1 MTPRLDPS
9 FHALARFYNLTAF
22 ARNVHRRRAHPR
34 VPPVPRASR
43 VSFPTPSSLSDDMS
57 GANAFL
63 SRVARLKLKEFPEFV
78 FTTARD
84 YDYRGRA
91 ATFAKEYNEKYISK
105 GSIQPL
111 FHFMGGVFGVAY
123 VTVWPTEYRHM
134 MAERRGGHH

>member
-1 MTPRLDPS
+1 
-9 FHALARFYNLTAF
+9 
-22 ARNVHRRRAHPR
+22 
-34 VPPVPRASR
+34 
-43 VSFPTPSSLSDDMS
+43 MS

-78 FTTARD
+78 LTTARD
-84 YDYRGRA
+84 YDYRARA

>member
-1 MTPRLDPS
+1 
-9 FHALARFYNLTAF
+9 
-22 ARNVHRRRAHPR
+22 
-34 VPPVPRASR
+34 
-43 VSFPTPSSLSDDMS
+43 MS

>member
-1 MTPRLDPS
+1 MLATAPQPREATRVCPSVRVTPRG
-9 FHALARFYNLTAF
+9 AR
-22 ARNVHRRRAHPR
+22 
-34 VPPVPRASR
+34 
-43 VSFPTPSSLSDDMS
+43 
-57 GANAFL
+57 ANAFL